1 MIIEFT
7 DTQLQ
12 MIKEIIKDFKK
23 VTDYPKTLHVATN
36 LEEINNMSHYQLI
49 LLKELLDNYY
59 EYSKDIILYVDT
71 LFYRNLVSLRNYL
84 NDNIERN
91 LQKT

>member
-23 VTDYPKTLHVATN
+23 VTDYPKTLHVVTN
-36 LEEINNMSHYQLI
+36 LEEMNSISYYQLT